1 MQVLDKILPIIQAYL
16 QVDSM
21 SYHCFSIHQI
31 RFINRDFYEV
41 GGHRTK
47 DVNIELRD
55 KRLAEL
61 IYEWKVITNVSCASW
76 QITNGCEFL
85 TKAGPC

>member
-1 MQVLDKILPIIQAYL
+1 MGDTHFFLTALIPTGILRDMQVLDKILPIIQAYL

-31 RFINRDFYEV
+31 RFINGDFYEV

-61 IYEWKVITNVSCASW
+61 IYE
-76 QITNGCEFL
+76 
-85 TKAGPC
+85 